1 VIILKTGEE
10 WQWLQRLITVLNTA
24 KALLTRK
31 NFPETFISYFSSGL
45 NGMIHCIYKNFRVK
59 QHFFK
64 NNLEKN
70 DDHYLWSE
78 AISNNKWTLEADQ
91 QIIQWF
97 NTTPHDWQPY
107 TKCDAY
113 LWGNGRN
120 GQLGNT
126 GILCNNYL
134 FSN

>member
-1 VIILKTGEE
+1 M
-10 WQWLQRLITVLNTA
+10 LNIHI
-24 KALLTRK
+24 
-31 NFPETFISYFSSGL
+31 NIYF
-45 NGMIHCIYKNFRVK
+45 C
-59 QHFFK
+59 FK
-64 NNLEKN
+64 NNLEEN

-78 AISNNKWTLEADQ
+78 AISNNKWTIEADQ

-120 GQLGNT
+120 GQLGDT
-126 GILCNNYL
+126 GILCNN
-134 FSN
+134 F

>member
-1 VIILKTGEE
+1 
-10 WQWLQRLITVLNTA
+10 LNTA

-45 NGMIHCIYKNFRVK
+45 NGIIHRISVHFKVLFLYSYKYVFY
-59 QHFFK
+59 FK
-64 NNLEKN
+64 NNLEEN
-70 DDHYLWSE
+70 DDHHLWSE
-78 AISNNKWTLEADQ
+78 AISNNKWTIEADQ

-97 NTTPHDWQPY
+97 NTAPHDWQPY

-120 GQLGNT
+120 GQLGDT
-126 GILCNNYL
+126 GILCNN
-134 FSN
+134 F